1 MSAPRF
7 PTPTDGG
14 RTYAFPIRDDV
25 RFQDGSVLTA
35 YDVAASWNEIVNPPE
50 GVISARR
57 GYYSMVDKIE
67 APDPKTVVFR
77 LKFAT
82 AAFLPALA
90 DPYAFIYKKADPRP
104 RSALVREEHHGLR
117 PVPL

>member
-1 MSAPRF
+1 M
-7 PTPTDGG
+7 
-14 RTYAFPIRDDV
+14 
-25 RFQDGSVLTA
+25 LTV
-35 YDVAASWNEIVNPPE
+35 YDVAASWNEIVASPD

-67 APDPKTVVFR
+67 ATDPQTVVFR

-90 DPYAFIYKKADPRP
+90 DPYAFIYKKELLDSDPRWFEKQIMGSGP
-104 RSALVREEHHGLR
+104 FRFKESCLSG
-117 PVPL
+117 